1 MTTVCAANSGRC
13 LPDAVLDTLRGMQ
26 IIEVFADVRCPFT
39 HVGLRRLVERRAV
52 LGRDDVHLRV
62 RAWPLELVNDAP
74 LDAEFIAEE
83 VDEIREQVATD
94 LFAGFDIAAFPSS
107 SLPSLALAAKA
118 YAVSASTG
126 EQVSLALRDA
136 LFEEGRNLGADDVLA
151 EIAGAAGVGMPDAA
165 DHQRVLDDWAEG
177 RRRGVIGS
185 PHFIVGDS
193 GFFCPA
199 LDIARV
205 DGHLQIRTDQAAFDA
220 FVQRCFADS
229 A

>member
-1 MTTVCAANSGRC
+1 MST
-13 LPDAVLDTLRGMQ
+13 
-26 IIEVFADVRCPFT
+26 IEVFADVCCPFT
-39 HVGLRRLVERRAV
+39 HVGLRRLVERREA
-52 LGRDDVHLRV
+52 LGRDDVRLRV

-74 LDAEFIAEE
+74 LDANFIAEE

-94 LFAGFDIAAFPSS
+94 LFTGFDVAAFPSS

-118 YAVSASTG
+118 YEVSPAAG

-136 LFEEGRNLGADDVLA
+136 LFEQGRDVGADDVLV
-151 EIAGAAGVGMPDAA
+151 EIAAAAGVGMPDRA

-177 RRRGVIGS
+177 RGRGVIGS
-185 PHFIVGDS
+185 PHFIVADA

-199 LDIARV
+199 LDVERV
-205 DGHLQIRTDQAAFDA
+205 DGHLQIRADQAAFDA
-220 FVQRCFADS
+220 FVDRCFAGS

>member
-1 MTTVCAANSGRC
+1 MS
-13 LPDAVLDTLRGMQ
+13 

-39 HVGLRRLVERRAV
+39 HVGLRRLVERREA
-52 LGRDDVHLRV
+52 LGRHDVQLRV

-74 LDAEFIAEE
+74 LDADFIAEE

-94 LFAGFDIAAFPSS
+94 LFTGFDVAAFPSS

-118 YAVSASTG
+118 YAVSAAAG

-136 LFEEGRNLGADDVLA
+136 LFELGRDVGAADVLD
-151 EIAGAAGVGMPDAA
+151 EIAAAAGVGVPDAA

-177 RRRGVIGS
+177 RERGVIGS
-185 PHFIVGDS
+185 PHFIVGDT

-205 DGHLQIRTDQAAFDA
+205 DGHLQIRTDRAAFDA
-220 FVQRCFADS
+220 FVERCFS
-229 A
+229 GPS